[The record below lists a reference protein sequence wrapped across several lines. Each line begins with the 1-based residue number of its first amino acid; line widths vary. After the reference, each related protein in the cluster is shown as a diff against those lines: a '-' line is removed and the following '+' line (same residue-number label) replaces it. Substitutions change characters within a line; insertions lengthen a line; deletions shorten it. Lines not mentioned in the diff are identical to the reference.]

1 MGGAEPARDDQPVA
15 TADYDLLVF
24 GGPLGEAFLGCLCDP
39 NRPDSVFNMIGEHG
53 SDLSPSSLRN
63 KFSPYG
69 SNYDDTSACNAEAT
83 HPPLVATSDGKSIG
97 LLTVNPALKRRIT
110 TPSVAD
116 WLTHMCTE

>member
-1 MGGAEPARDDQPVA
+1 M
-15 TADYDLLVF
+15 L
-24 GGPLGEAFLGCLCDP
+24 
-39 NRPDSVFNMIGEHG
+39 GEHG